1 MCNMAYKDIKGAKP
15 NFKCG
20 DIAYHKLLE
29 TEYRQSVEEGL
40 DIEQYKA
47 LFEAVMNM
55 ENSEYKA
62 KMAEVLFEIV

>member
-1 MCNMAYKDIKGAKP
+1 MAYKDIKGAKP

-55 ENSEYKA
+55 ENSEY
-62 KMAEVLFEIV
+62 